1 MCHQSVGLI
10 ARAAEESGIPTISVT
25 SAFDV
30 TQAVKPPRSV
40 FLNFPL
46 GHQTGKPEQPEL
58 QRSIIMDAFRALET
72 ITEPGTIVPLPY
84 VWDENDDS
92 WEQDDYRPG
101 LPTLLRSDRGVADPY
116 SRSPG
121 NGLVL

>member
-101 LPTLLRSDRGVADPY
+101 YLPSYDRTGV
-116 SRSPG
+116 
-121 NGLVL
+121 